1 MLYRAVVAVA
11 VLCLSG
17 ASAFVAPPSAVTVS
31 SVTAASSST
40 RIEDITMGRGDKRTA
55 KGKRKAQSHG
65 VSRPKNAELRK
76 RKAAAG
82 GD

>member
-55 KGKRKAQSHG
+55 KGKRKAHSHG

-76 RKAAAG
+76 RKAASG
-82 GD
+82 SD

>member
-17 ASAFVAPPSAVTVS
+17 ASAFVAPASAVSLSAT
-31 SVTAASSST
+31 SSST

-55 KGKRKAQSHG
+55 KGKRKAHSHG

-76 RKAAAG
+76 RKAASEG
-82 GD
+82 N